1 MFHGRL
7 TVLFRMLRGRQLR
20 YALVP
25 AATRTSVGVVMS
37 KSKSDVGVTAFS
49 DGSAAQFELSATAD
63 ASFISSS
70 AAQPVTLRIKRKF
83 YFQNFFFSFFL
94 VRRVSFF
101 KRSGIAEKGLASV
114 DFGDIL
120 SKR

>member
-70 AAQPVTLRIKRKF
+70 AAQPVTLRIERKL
-83 YFQNFFFSFFL
+83 YFQHFFFLSFLFVACHFL
-94 VRRVSFF
+94 
-101 KRSGIAEKGLASV
+101 KGRELRKK
-114 DFGDIL
+114 GWRL
-120 SKR
+120 